1 MRLKH
6 ILALVPLLAAAMA
19 ARADMLD
26 INLNNNTAQ
35 FQFSTAGEVN
45 AQGNADIHG
54 GILYNNNKSM
64 LFNIGLMEQNTLAGA
79 PGLSAGVGLEAVIA
93 KVKDNPPV
101 TSNVSALAVDGLLR
115 YSPPGADLVGI
126 AGEIHYSPKI
136 LTYGDAVRYMQGTVR
151 LEYEIAAQ
159 TMVYVGYRR
168 ISFGIKDTR
177 AAVMDSGVHI
187 GFRLA
192 F

>member
-1 MRLKH
+1 MRLMSF
-6 ILALVPLLAAAMA
+6 LALAPLLAATMT

-35 FQFSTAGEVN
+35 FQFSTASEVN

-54 GILYNNNKSM
+54 GLLYNNEKST
-64 LFNIGLMEQNTLAGA
+64 LFNLGLMEQNTLEGA
-79 PGLSAGVGLEAVIA
+79 PGLSAGVGMEAVVA
-93 KVKDNPPV
+93 RVKDNPPR

-115 YSPPGADLVGI
+115 YSPPSADLIGI
-126 AGEIHYSPKI
+126 AGEVHYSPRI
-136 LTYGDAVRYMQGTVR
+136 LTYGDAERYIQGIVR
-151 LEYEIAAQ
+151 LEYEIAPQ
-159 TMVYVGYRR
+159 TLVYVAYRH

-177 AAVMDSGVHI
+177 AAVMDSGLNV